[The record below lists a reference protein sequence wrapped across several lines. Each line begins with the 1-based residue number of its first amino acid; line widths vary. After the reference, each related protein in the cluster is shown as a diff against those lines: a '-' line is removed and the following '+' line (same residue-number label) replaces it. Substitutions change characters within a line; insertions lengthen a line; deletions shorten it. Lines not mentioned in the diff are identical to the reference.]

1 MFACESQTQMCVCVL
16 EEHPQKTGGGHG
28 GDGGNEGQRER
39 GGEIKEVTGEMVDG
53 REGAGWGGEGEPGGD
68 QG

>member
-1 MFACESQTQMCVCVL
+1 MCVCVCVFVCVCVIRASS
-16 EEHPQKTGGGHG
+16 ENRQGPQ

-53 REGAGWGGEGEPGGD
+53 REGAG
-68 QG
+68 

>member
-1 MFACESQTQMCVCVL
+1 MFACEYHRRKCVCVYVFFCVCVCVIRASS
-16 EEHPQKTGGGHG
+16 ENRQGPR

-53 REGAGWGGEGEPGGD
+53 REGAG
-68 QG
+68 